1 MWHWMKSYFFG
12 FAEMFPCDLS
22 YSECVSPSLVKAA
35 LAQSDPESCILQE
48 YKKCILFKTGS
59 SYSNLHFQ
67 TISILFF
74 FFCSDVFVR
83 FILQNSLLLRDS
95 VAHHFKH
102 LFFKFNPTNTWNRTK
117 ILEKD
122 FFSELKYW
130 AFQVA
135 ALFYAMNICSD

>member
-74 FFCSDVFVR
+74 FFVQMFLSGSYCRIVCYSEIFSPI
-83 FILQNSLLLRDS
+83 ILNI
-95 VAHHFKH
+95 
-102 LFFKFNPTNTWNRTK
+102 FFLNLILPTPE
-117 ILEKD
+117 I
-122 FFSELKYW
+122 ELK
-130 AFQVA
+130 F
-135 ALFYAMNICSD
+135 